1 MARNS
6 DAERL
11 SLALAAARLGDWSW
25 DAASDLVTFSERAA
39 AIFQIPPGP
48 HMTWT
53 AMRELLHPDDADR
66 ARIGVERALETQTDY
81 DIEYRLVNGT
91 GERWVRASGRGVY
104 DAAGGVVGMLGVVQ
118 DISDN
123 VAVRETLRRQADS
136 LRASEERYR
145 AFIDNSSEG
154 IWRLEFDPPIDT
166 TLPAEEQVELAYRHG
181 RFAECNAVM
190 ARMYG
195 LASSDELVGKTLD
208 FMLPSSDPDAK
219 AYVASIIEAGYR
231 AFDVESKEQDA
242 LGRVK
247 YFSNS
252 MTGIV
257 IDGKLHRVWGTQ
269 RDIADRK
276 RAEQA
281 QAYLAAVVG
290 SADDAIVSKDL
301 DGIIQSWNAG
311 AERIFGYTASEI
323 VGKPVRTL
331 IPADRQSEEDAI
343 LAQLRRGGRVDHFE
357 TVRVR
362 KDGTPID
369 ISLTVSPVR
378 DSEGRIIGAS
388 KVARDITAQ
397 KKAAAALAAQ
407 QAWFRITLSSIGD
420 AVIACDPNGTVTFV
434 NGTAVSLTGW
444 TEDDAVGRPLHE
456 VFRIINETTRLPV
469 ANPASL
475 VMERGHV
482 VGLANHTVLIAKDG
496 TERPIADSAAPIR
509 DPQGA
514 LLGVVL
520 VFRDV
525 SEERRAQLALEQQRQ
540 WLETTLESITDAFCG
555 LDREWRFTYVN
566 RQAEV
571 LLGPRQGQP
580 AWQESL
586 D

>member
-1 MARNS
+1 MPRTS
-6 DAERL
+6 DTERL
-11 SLALAAARLGDWSW
+11 SLALAAAKLGDWSW

-53 AMRELLHPDDADR
+53 VMRELLHPDDADR

-166 TLPAEEQVELAYRHG
+166 TLPAGQQVELAYRHG

-195 LASSDELVGKTLD
+195 LASSEELVGKTLD

-231 AFDVESKEQDA
+231 ASDVESKEQDA
-242 LGRVK
+242 HGRVK

-257 IDGKLHRVWGTQ
+257 IEGMLHRVWGTQ

-276 RAEQA
+276 RAEEA

-301 DGIIQSWNAG
+301 DGIIQSWNTG
-311 AERIFGYTASEI
+311 AERIFGYTAAEI
-323 VGKPVRTL
+323 LGKPVRTL

-343 LAQLRRGGRVDHFE
+343 LAQLRRGERVDHFE

-369 ISLTVSPVR
+369 VSLTISPVR
-378 DSEGRIIGAS
+378 DSDGRIIGAS
-388 KVARDITAQ
+388 KIARDITAQ
-397 KKAAAALAAQ
+397 KQASAELSAQGVVPDHAQ
-407 QAWFRITLSSIGD
+407 QYR
-420 AVIACDPNGTVTFV
+420 
-434 NGTAVSLTGW
+434 
-444 TEDDAVGRPLHE
+444 
-456 VFRIINETTRLPV
+456 
-469 ANPASL
+469 
-475 VMERGHV
+475 
-482 VGLANHTVLIAKDG
+482 
-496 TERPIADSAAPIR
+496 
-509 DPQGA
+509 
-514 LLGVVL
+514 
-520 VFRDV
+520 
-525 SEERRAQLALEQQRQ
+525 
-540 WLETTLESITDAFCG
+540 
-555 LDREWRFTYVN
+555 
-566 RQAEV
+566 
-571 LLGPRQGQP
+571 
-580 AWQESL
+580 
-586 D
+586 